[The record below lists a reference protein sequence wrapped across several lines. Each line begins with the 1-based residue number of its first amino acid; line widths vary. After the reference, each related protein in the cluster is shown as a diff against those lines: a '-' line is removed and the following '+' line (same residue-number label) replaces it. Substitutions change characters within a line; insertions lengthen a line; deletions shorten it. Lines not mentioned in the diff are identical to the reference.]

1 MTVNE
6 AEYAWS
12 RHVVT
17 VPVGTTA
24 FELPVKIYAAK
35 GDGALWLDAEVTQ
48 PVETYPVAVDE
59 ITVTG
64 AEMKLI
70 GEQGKG
76 VPVESTYLDTAEG
89 MTALEW
95 TSRTDSFALTL
106 PFSFM
111 WNGVEVTAI
120 TLYAYGGVSMDGST
134 VGIRIHN
141 RYNYTW
147 GYTYAQP
154 ANGIYYQ
161 SGETG
166 GRQFFKIRFDGYS
179 YYSYTTDAYR
189 SVFELFLFS
198 DGTMFLNSVKAPSTC
213 YNRFYL
219 NSASQTFTVNNG
231 GSAYVII
238 TSADSGVTWA
248 FETLDGAQRTTLFLV
263 RKDGTIHT
271 VTDGVLTATDV
282 TELTGA
288 AFLEYGFATLSD
300 FVPEGAYSV
309 LCWSTGTAPTVTAKV
324 TGSPPPQEMT
334 CTVDMSHTSISGI
347 QQLSAEYSGTV
358 ELSHKTD
365 GDWIGPVALSDW
377 VAQDTAAL
385 WASLGE
391 DKLLH
396 LKFLLYGGAEFT
408 RFKITF
414 KN

>member
-1 MTVNE
+1 MIVNE
-6 AEYAWS
+6 AEYAWG

-35 GDGALWLDAEVTQ
+35 GDGALWLDAAATQ

-64 AEMKLI
+64 ADMKLI

-89 MTALEW
+89 MTKSEL
-95 TSRTDSFALTL
+95 TRTQSEVVTL
-106 PFSFM
+106 PFPIT
-111 WNGVEVTAI
+111 WNGAQYTEI
-120 TLYAYGGVSMDGST
+120 TLYGNGRVYINGTYA
-134 VGIRIHN
+134 IRIHSYLLTSWMDAHN
-141 RYNYTW
+141 GLYTQ
-147 GYTYAQP
+147 A
-154 ANGIYYQ
+154 GI
-161 SGETG
+161 SG
-166 GRQFFKIRFDGYS
+166 GRHFFKIRFDGTC
-179 YYSYTTDAYR
+179 YYSNTTSDSYK
-189 SVFELFLFS
+189 SIWELFLFD
-198 DGTMFLNSVKAPSTC
+198 DGSVFINSVHCPTV
-213 YNRFYL
+213 NTTNNFYIG
-219 NSASQTFTVNNG
+219 ATQAFTVNPG
-231 GSAYVII
+231 GSKYVIA

-248 FETLDGAQRTTLFLV
+248 FDYLDGAQRTTLFLV
-263 RKDGTIHT
+263 RKGGTIHT
-271 VTDGVLTATDV
+271 VADGMLTATDV

-300 FVPEGAYSV
+300 FVPEGEYSV
-309 LCWSTGTAPTVTAKV
+309 LCWSTGTAPTVSVKV

-396 LKFLLYGGAEFT
+396 LKFHLYGGAEFT